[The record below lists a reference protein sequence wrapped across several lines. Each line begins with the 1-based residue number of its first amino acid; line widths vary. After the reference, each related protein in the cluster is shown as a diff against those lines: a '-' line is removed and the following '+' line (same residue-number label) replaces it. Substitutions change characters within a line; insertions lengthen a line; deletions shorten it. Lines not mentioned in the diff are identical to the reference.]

1 MRRDSRAL
9 VNKQEVNGKGYF
21 WKGLIVLQFTLA
33 TGLVIASCVY
43 YNQMKFISSKDLGY
57 NPHDLIRIHLPA
69 QRTNTQVIKLFRDEL
84 LMNPGI
90 DKVASV
96 LGISKGMV
104 IANKKELVVKTNSI
118 DDNYLSTLEI
128 PIIEGRNF
136 YPQSAADFQGR
147 LLGW

>member
-1 MRRDSRAL
+1 
-9 VNKQEVNGKGYF
+9 
-21 WKGLIVLQFTLA
+21 
-33 TGLVIASCVY
+33 
-43 YNQMKFISSKDLGY
+43 
-57 NPHDLIRIHLPA
+57 
-69 QRTNTQVIKLFRDEL
+69 
-84 LMNPGI
+84 MNPGI

-136 YPQSAADFQGR
+136 YPQSAADSAGSVIVNEAFEKAAGWDNAVGHE
-147 LLGW
+147 LLNLDDHLPRTII